1 MAREKL
7 KDPFKGS
14 EKNRKPFKGMRQYN
28 AAGLD
33 IDAETDFKGFVRIP
47 DERLIDQK
55 MIMTDI
61 GGEGQTLKRK
71 RAKRELDRDDMMHL
85 ADRLTRLNEL
95 SEKGDLKKLLKES
108 PVAGRKQIMAKGGM
122 VKKKCDG
129 IAKRGKTKGRMV

>member
-1 MAREKL
+1 MAREDIKRKKPPQDL
-7 KDPFKGS
+7 KTRSHPWG
-14 EKNRKPFKGMRQYN
+14 RRPTPG
-28 AAGLD
+28 
-33 IDAETDFKGFVRIP
+33 TDENTIYKGFVRIP

-108 PVAGRKQIMAKGGM
+108 PVAGRKQIMAKGGK
-122 VKKKCDG
+122 VRRSCDG
-129 IAKRGKTKGRMV
+129 IAKKGKTKGRMV